1 MSPDRTV
8 AIGRHTT
15 RLLLADPVPI
25 VVTTLMPVL
34 LMAFLQGMGQAVLAG
49 EGFPEANGA
58 EQVVPGMA
66 VLFGLFG
73 VMYVGMAFFA
83 EHGWG
88 TWERLRA
95 SHATAPEILF
105 GKLVPPALVMLLQT
119 VVLFGAGWLLFGLRI
134 RGSLVAL
141 VAMMLATTVFLVAVS
156 MACVAILRT
165 VNQLSAAV
173 NVGAMVLG
181 GLGGALAPVSVLP
194 AWARAVAPLSPA
206 YWSLEGFRAVTL
218 APGGLDA
225 VLVPVAVLLGSSV
238 VIAAVAARRFR
249 FTDEKAWS

>member
-8 AIGRHTT
+8 TIARHTG

-34 LMAFLQGMGQAVLAG
+34 LMAFLQGMGRSVLV
-49 EGFPEANGA
+49 EQGFADANGA

-95 SHATAPEILF
+95 SHATAPEILL
-105 GKLVPPALVMLLQT
+105 GKLVPPALVMLLQSVVLFAAG
-119 VVLFGAGWLLFGLRI
+119 VVLFGLEI
-134 RGSLVAL
+134 RGSTTALAAMMLVTTIFLVAL
-141 VAMMLATTVFLVAVS
+141 SMLAVAM
-156 MACVAILRT
+156 LRT

-173 NVGAMVLG
+173 NIGAMVLG

-218 APGGLDA
+218 EGAGLGD
-225 VLVPVAVLLGSSV
+225 VLVPAAVLLGCSV
-238 VIAAVAARRFR
+238 VAAALAARRFR
-249 FTDEKAWS
+249 FTDAKDWS

>member
-1 MSPDRTV
+1 MSPDRTLTI
-8 AIGRHTT
+8 ARHTS

-34 LMAFLQGMGQAVLAG
+34 LMAFLQGMGRSVLVG
-49 EGFPEANGA
+49 EGFPDANGA

-95 SHATAPEILF
+95 SHATAPEILL
-105 GKLVPPALVMLLQT
+105 GKLVPPALVLLLQT
-119 VVLFGAGWLLFGLRI
+119 VVLFAAGVVLFGLQV
-134 RGSLVAL
+134 RGSMTAL
-141 VAMMLATTVFLVAVS
+141 TAMVLATTTFLVAIS
-156 MACVAILRT
+156 MLAVAMLRT

-173 NVGAMVLG
+173 NIGAMVLG

-218 APGGLDA
+218 EGAGLGA
-225 VLVPVAVLLGSSV
+225 VAGPVAVLLGCSV
-238 VIAAVAARRFR
+238 LAAVVAGRRFR
-249 FTDEKAWS
+249 VTDAKDWS